1 MDHAAAMMLFNC
13 RFFSNLIS
21 PGSIASSVD
30 IALAYF
36 VDPQKR
42 DKIDERSQL
51 QKFTEEKKVN
61 LNLSIEILLRSCLAS
76 FDKKKNLSLEI
87 KRISSKKKQIFII

>member
-51 QKFTEEKKVN
+51 QSSQKRKK
-61 LNLSIEILLRSCLAS
+61 LI
-76 FDKKKNLSLEI
+76 
-87 KRISSKKKQIFII
+87 

>member
-1 MDHAAAMMLFNC
+1 MDHAAAMMFFNC

-51 QKFTEEKKVN
+51 QQFT
-61 LNLSIEILLRSCLAS
+61 
-76 FDKKKNLSLEI
+76 
-87 KRISSKKKQIFII
+87 

>member
-36 VDPQKR
+36 VDPQKEIR
-42 DKIDERSQL
+42 LMKGRNYKSSQ
-51 QKFTEEKKVN
+51 
-61 LNLSIEILLRSCLAS
+61 
-76 FDKKKNLSLEI
+76 KKKKLI
-87 KRISSKKKQIFII
+87 